1 LTEKLL
7 RLKHEIKSLTLVPS
21 NGGAFEV
28 TINSQQIHSK
38 LATGQFPEPDAIL
51 KAARAMR

>member
-21 NGGAFEV
+21 NGGVFEV
-28 TINSQQIHSK
+28 TINGQQIHSK